1 MSRMLRILIGA
12 GLVGYGFY
20 SGNAWFYL
28 GLIPLVTGLVNWCPM
43 ESMMGGCKDG
53 ECGCSTTSNVET
65 SSCCSS
71 DAKDNTSCCSS
82 SQPEEVK
89 SSCCAT
95 PEEQIK
101 EFEQSQTDT
110 TTIKILGIGCA
121 NCVALKKVV
130 EEAIKNIDGNFE
142 VLKIED
148 AQEIM
153 NYQIMST
160 PGLVIND
167 EVKSVG
173 KLLSI
178 EEVTALINGSTK
190 VLGEDVKTKCC

>member
-12 GLVGYGFY
+12 GLIGYGFY
-20 SGNAWFYL
+20 SQNYWFFL
-28 GLIPLVTGLVNWCPM
+28 GLIPLITGLVNWCPM
-43 ESMMGGCKDG
+43 ESMLGGCKDG
-53 ECGCSTTSNVET
+53 ECSTGSCCSTDTKDTT

-71 DAKDNTSCCSS
+71 TDENK
-82 SQPEEVK
+82 EVK

-101 EFEQSQTDT
+101 AFEESQVKETPCCSSVNNDT
-110 TTIKILGIGCA
+110 ITIKILGIGCA

-142 VLKIED
+142 VIKVED

-178 EEVTALINGSTK
+178 EEVTTLINDT
-190 VLGEDVKTKCC
+190 TKCC